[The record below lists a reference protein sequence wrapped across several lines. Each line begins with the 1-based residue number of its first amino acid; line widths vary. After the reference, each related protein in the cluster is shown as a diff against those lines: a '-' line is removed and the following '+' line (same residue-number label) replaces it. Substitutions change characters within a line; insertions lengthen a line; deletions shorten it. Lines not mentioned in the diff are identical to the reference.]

1 MPVLKLTE
9 TFITNSLL
17 CPEAKGRIE
26 YCDSDTPGLYIEVRA
41 TSPGQGTYYL
51 RYKNESNT
59 TAHQKIGR
67 TSEITLGEAR
77 KKAKTQKA
85 EIALGSDPRGEEKAR
100 KAVITFTEFFEL
112 HYLPFVT
119 SRKRS
124 WKRDEELFRLRIKGV
139 FGNKRLNEITRQQI
153 QTFHA
158 GIVGEGLSP
167 ASADHHLK
175 LIRHALNLAL
185 EWDMLEKNPAARI
198 GQFNIDNK
206 VEHYL
211 NPEELERLVT
221 VLRANT
227 PPTVCQ
233 VALFLLSTG
242 ARLSEAL
249 QASWSQ
255 IDRQS
260 CVWRVPASNSK
271 SKKIRAIPL
280 NPLAIE
286 LLDQLGTD
294 GNHEYLF
301 VNKQTNERLT
311 SINRV
316 WSRLR
321 VKAGLPHLRL
331 HDLRH
336 QFASFLVN
344 SGRTLYEVQKI
355 LGHSDAKVTER
366 YAHLSLATL
375 QEAANSASLAIRGA
389 TRKTVKVAAVEE
401 PATATEEH
409 PVAA

>member
-1 MPVLKLTE
+1 MPVVKLTE
-9 TFITNSLL
+9 SFIANKLQ
-17 CPEAKGRIE
+17 CPDGKARIE
-26 YCDSDTPGLYIEVRA
+26 YCDCDTPGLYVEVRA
-41 TSPGQGTYYL
+41 TSPGQGTFYL
-51 RYKNESNT
+51 RYKNESYI

-67 TSEITLGEAR
+67 TSEITLGDAR
-77 KKAKTQKA
+77 KKAKIQKA

-100 KAVITFTEFFEL
+100 KAVITFTDFFEL

-158 GIVGEGLSP
+158 SVLAEGLAH

-175 LIRHALNLAL
+175 LIRHALNLAV

-198 GQFNIDNK
+198 AQYNVDNK

-211 NPEELERLVT
+211 NDVELEKLVT
-221 VLRANT
+221 VLRAND

-249 QASWSQ
+249 QASWNQ
-255 IDRQS
+255 IDQQTR
-260 CVWRVPASNSK
+260 VWRIPASNSK
-271 SKKIRAIPL
+271 SKRIRSIPL
-280 NPLAIE
+280 NDSALE
-286 LLDQLGTD
+286 VLNQLETEGKFE
-294 GNHEYLF
+294 HLF
-301 VNKQTNERLT
+301 INRRTNTPLT
-311 SINRV
+311 SVNRV
-316 WSRLR
+316 WGRLR
-321 VKAGLPHLRL
+321 IKAGLPHLRL

-344 SGRTLYEVQKI
+344 NGRTLYEVQKI
-355 LGHSDAKVTER
+355 LGHSDTKVTER
-366 YAHLSLATL
+366 YAHLSTATL
-375 QEAANSASLAIRGA
+375 QDAANSASAAIKGA
-389 TRKTVKVAAVEE
+389 MKGVMAEI
-401 PATATEEH
+401 
-409 PVAA
+409 PVMA

>member
-1 MPVLKLTE
+1 MPVVKITESFIANELK
-9 TFITNSLL
+9 
-17 CPEAKGRIE
+17 CPNGKSRIE
-26 YCDSDTPGLYIEVRA
+26 FCDRDLPGLYLEVRA

-67 TSEITLGEAR
+67 TSEISLGEAR
-77 KKAKTQKA
+77 KRARLQKA
-85 EIALGSDPRGEEKAR
+85 EILQGSDPRGEEKAR
-100 KAVITFTEFFEL
+100 KAVITFTEFFEQ
-112 HYLPFVT
+112 HYLPFVM

-139 FGNKRLNEITRQQI
+139 FGNKRLNEMTRQQI

-158 GIVGEGLSP
+158 SVTAEGLSA

-175 LIRHALNLAL
+175 LIRHAFNLAV
-185 EWDMLEKNPAARI
+185 EWNMLERNPAAGI
-198 GQFNIDNK
+198 KQFNVDNK

-211 NPEELERLVT
+211 NDEELERLVT
-221 VLRANT
+221 VLRAND

-249 QASWSQ
+249 QGAWGQ
-255 IDRQS
+255 IDRRS
-260 CVWRVPASNSK
+260 RVWRVPASNSK
-271 SKKIRAIPL
+271 SKRIRAIPL
-280 NPLAIE
+280 NDSALE
-286 LLDQLGTD
+286 VLDLLDTEGRSE
-294 GNHEYLF
+294 HLF
-301 VNKQTNERLT
+301 INLQTGAQLT
-311 SINRV
+311 SVNRV

-344 SGRTLYEVQKI
+344 NGRTLYEVQKI

-366 YAHLSLATL
+366 YAHLSLSTL
-375 QEAANSASLAIRGA
+375 QDAANSASIAIMGA
-389 TRKTVKVAAVEE
+389 GRVAVAEVPGGILVAA
-401 PATATEEH
+401 
-409 PVAA
+409 